1 MAPTRRPSRRRTTRA
16 GTRVTARNHGQN
28 RSATARAVPAGM
40 IPQPRR
46 GRCAG
51 RGPPQQSLRSCR
63 YSGYAAPFSRM
74 AQERAHIRD
83 GRPTVRGSHH
93 GAPLGDEE
101 SAQQGGSPRTCLRT
115 VPDHSAQ
122 QAPSD
127 ALGDRSAPGRGGRR
141 RRAGSRPPSARYGP
155 CSRAGAVTPPAPHG
169 HATAASTG
177 ARRSRA
183 SRREPSIPKAGGGK
197 ARRRFPPQG
206 SIYFRYPTLPA
217 RHGAVRSAHGRP
229 SAGSQADRYADG
241 PPASAHGGGF
251 GFRRRRRHAGRPW
264 RVRSQRPSAPS
275 RQPCALHSPLHSP
288 PSGNARKGGRRRVT
302 APAAVRFS
310 VFRWQRRPASAGR
323 RLPVPIS
330 FGTLGP
336 LGRQDHLRLC
346 KHLRPSA
353 WQAGYSGVAGWLHVK
368 RRSDCAYGPPIGP
381 RAPRRAPRS
390 AADAAPPVR
399 VCRHASASGTR
410 P

>member
-115 VPDHSAQ
+115 VPDHPAQ
-122 QAPSD
+122 QAPPD

-197 ARRRFPPQG
+197 ARRRFPSQG
-206 SIYFRYPTLPA
+206 SFYFRPPPLPA
-217 RHGAVRSAHGRP
+217 RTAHNRVVMAYTTVKP
-229 SAGSQADRYADG
+229 TARLTAGSTAA
-241 PPASAHGGGF
+241 PP
-251 GFRRRRRHAGRPW
+251 RRRVMWSRWAPTARR
-264 RVRSQRPSAPS
+264 QR
-275 RQPCALHSPLHSP
+275 R
-288 PSGNARKGGRRRVT
+288 RGGRRF
-302 APAAVRFS
+302 RF
-310 VFRWQRRPASAGR
+310 P
-323 RLPVPIS
+323 
-330 FGTLGP
+330 
-336 LGRQDHLRLC
+336 
-346 KHLRPSA
+346 
-353 WQAGYSGVAGWLHVK
+353 
-368 RRSDCAYGPPIGP
+368 
-381 RAPRRAPRS
+381 
-390 AADAAPPVR
+390 
-399 VCRHASASGTR
+399 
-410 P
+410 

>member
-115 VPDHSAQ
+115 VPDHPAQ
-122 QAPSD
+122 QAPPD
-127 ALGDRSAPGRGGRR
+127 ALGDRSAPGRRGRR
-141 RRAGSRPPSARYGP
+141 SRVGSRAPSARYGP

-183 SRREPSIPKAGGGK
+183 SRREPSIPKVCGEK
-197 ARRRFPPQG
+197 ARRRFPSQG
-206 SIYFRYPTLPA
+206 SIYFRYP
-217 RHGAVRSAHGRP
+217 
-229 SAGSQADRYADG
+229 
-241 PPASAHGGGF
+241 PPASTDGTQPGSDGVHNRKANRAPHRWQHRRAAVSCGHAGRRRPPAAAAVGF
-251 GFRRRRRHAGRPW
+251 GFRRRRR
-264 RVRSQRPSAPS
+264 
-275 RQPCALHSPLHSP
+275 
-288 PSGNARKGGRRRVT
+288 
-302 APAAVRFS
+302 
-310 VFRWQRRPASAGR
+310 PASAGR
-323 RLPVPIS
+323 AAAI
-330 FGTLGP
+330 
-336 LGRQDHLRLC
+336 GRSLRAGS
-346 KHLRPSA
+346 RSGFR
-353 WQAGYSGVAGWLHVK
+353 WQACPSVSERGRLAPLTRSGRVRASQGQRASLSTGK
-368 RRSDCAYGPPIGP
+368 ELRRQA
-381 RAPRRAPRS
+381 
-390 AADAAPPVR
+390 
-399 VCRHASASGTR
+399 
-410 P
+410 

>member
-115 VPDHSAQ
+115 VPDHPAQ

-206 SIYFRYPTLPA
+206 SIYFRYPPLPA

-241 PPASAHGGGF
+241 PPAARTAAVSVSAGAGATLGDRGASGRSGRRRRAGSRARCTRRCTRRRAGTRVKVGAAASRRRQPF
-251 GFRRRRRHAGRPW
+251 GFRFFVGSGGQRQQAAGCRSQSPLGHWDHWDGRIIYGYVSTYGHRRGRLVTAAWPARHARRRSS
-264 RVRSQRPSAPS
+264 VSYRPSGQG
-275 RQPCALHSPLHSP
+275 RTGHGRFRFCARGCRAWPWS
-288 PSGNARKGGRRRVT
+288 NAR
-302 APAAVRFS
+302 P
-310 VFRWQRRPASAGR
+310 
-323 RLPVPIS
+323 
-330 FGTLGP
+330 
-336 LGRQDHLRLC
+336 
-346 KHLRPSA
+346 
-353 WQAGYSGVAGWLHVK
+353 
-368 RRSDCAYGPPIGP
+368 
-381 RAPRRAPRS
+381 
-390 AADAAPPVR
+390 
-399 VCRHASASGTR
+399 
-410 P
+410 